1 MKNENQQIIY
11 KNVSDLIGYINN
23 SRLHSDEQ
31 ISQVAASIKEFG
43 FTNPILIDGE
53 NGIIAGHGRLSAA
66 KMLKLKKV
74 PCIELSHLSEAQ
86 KKAYIIADN
95 KLALNSTWD
104 NELLKV
110 ELEQLQELNF
120 DLSLIG
126 FDEGELEQL
135 LNPDEVMPENM
146 EEEEETPEPP
156 IEPKTK
162 YGDIYKLGNHR
173 LMCGNSILL
182 SDVNKLMNG
191 SKANMVFTDPPYNI
205 KIANIGTGLKGFDSI
220 KEMGE
225 FKMASGE
232 MTDKE
237 FTQFLQDTFNNL
249 IIHSTNGSIHYICMD
264 WRHMHNVIN
273 AANGVFTELKNLC
286 IWNKDN
292 FGMGSFYRSKHE
304 LIFVYK
310 NGNEKHI
317 NNFELGQF
325 GRTRSNV
332 WDYPIV
338 NSFKNKDRAEEAG
351 MHPTVKPLEL
361 VADTILDCSNKNHIV
376 LDLFGGSG
384 TTLIA
389 CQKTERKAYIMELD
403 PKYCDVI
410 LQRYENLTGQKAE
423 LLNE

>member
-182 SDVNKLMNG
+182 SDVDKLMNG

-225 FKMASGE
+225 FKMASG
-232 MTDKE
+232 
-237 FTQFLQDTFNNL
+237 
-249 IIHSTNGSIHYICMD
+249 
-264 WRHMHNVIN
+264 
-273 AANGVFTELKNLC
+273 
-286 IWNKDN
+286 
-292 FGMGSFYRSKHE
+292 
-304 LIFVYK
+304 
-310 NGNEKHI
+310 
-317 NNFELGQF
+317 
-325 GRTRSNV
+325 
-332 WDYPIV
+332 
-338 NSFKNKDRAEEAG
+338 
-351 MHPTVKPLEL
+351 
-361 VADTILDCSNKNHIV
+361 
-376 LDLFGGSG
+376 
-384 TTLIA
+384 
-389 CQKTERKAYIMELD
+389 
-403 PKYCDVI
+403 
-410 LQRYENLTGQKAE
+410 
-423 LLNE
+423 

>member
-1 MKNENQQIIY
+1 
-11 KNVSDLIGYINN
+11 
-23 SRLHSDEQ
+23 
-31 ISQVAASIKEFG
+31 
-43 FTNPILIDGE
+43 
-53 NGIIAGHGRLSAA
+53 
-66 KMLKLKKV
+66 
-74 PCIELSHLSEAQ
+74 
-86 KKAYIIADN
+86 ADN
-95 KLALNSTWD
+95 KRALNSTWD
-104 NELLKV
+104 NEVLKV

-182 SDVNKLMNG
+182 SDVDKLMNG

-292 FGMGSFYRSKHE
+292 FGMGSFYRS
-304 LIFVYK
+304 
-310 NGNEKHI
+310 
-317 NNFELGQF
+317 
-325 GRTRSNV
+325 
-332 WDYPIV
+332 
-338 NSFKNKDRAEEAG
+338 
-351 MHPTVKPLEL
+351 
-361 VADTILDCSNKNHIV
+361 
-376 LDLFGGSG
+376 
-384 TTLIA
+384 
-389 CQKTERKAYIMELD
+389 
-403 PKYCDVI
+403 
-410 LQRYENLTGQKAE
+410 
-423 LLNE
+423 